1 MSAVMPNEK
10 KPDSIFN
17 LSPENFTAHPLLH
30 SHEENFRETNCYS
43 DLIIEII
50 SNLGMN
56 PIACLG
62 YTLAADFE
70 GDQWTFGKPSHHDL
84 ETLYG
89 VRLEELSLY
98 RPLVDQVITQ
108 VDRGS
113 IPLVEADAYH
123 LPDTEGIDYRK
134 GHVKTTI
141 GITYI
146 NTDEKVMHYFHNA
159 AFTKL
164 EGDDFDGVLAPLA
177 STHQGYLPPYCEIA
191 KLNQTFILADEE
203 LRMRAM
209 AIAAFHLRK
218 RPTYNPI
225 KVHAEAIKA
234 HQESIIKDGQAFYHA
249 YTFVAP
255 RQLGASHQL
264 GAHFLRWL
272 ANGTNQPLI
281 EAANAFDSIASLSK
295 SLVLKLARVAHT
307 GRPADLTAMFEEM
320 ATHWNLADTQ
330 LKLAFKDL

>member
-1 MSAVMPNEK
+1 MSSVMPVRT
-10 KPDSIFN
+10 PDSIFE
-17 LSPENFTAHPLLH
+17 LSPENFAAHPLLH

-50 SNLGMN
+50 NGLGMN

-84 ETLYG
+84 EALYG
-89 VRLEELSLY
+89 VRIEELSLY
-98 RPLVDQVITQ
+98 RPLIDQIVTQ
-108 VDRGS
+108 VSRGS
-113 IPLVEADAYH
+113 IPLLEADAYH

-134 GHVKTTI
+134 NHVKTTI

-146 NTDEKVMHYFHNA
+146 NVEQKLMHYFHNA
-159 AFTKL
+159 TFTKL
-164 EGDDFDGVLAPLA
+164 EGEDFDGVLAPLA
-177 STHQGYLPPYCEIA
+177 SSHKGYLPPYCEIA
-191 KLNQTFILADEE
+191 KLNQALQLPDSE
-203 LRMRAM
+203 LQACAM
-209 AIAAFHLRK
+209 KTAAFHLRK
-218 RPTYNPI
+218 RPSYNPI
-225 KVHAEAIKA
+225 RAHAKAMEA
-234 HQESIIKDGQAFYHA
+234 HQQAIIDQGQDAYHA

-272 ANGTNQPLI
+272 ANDTNQPLI
-281 EAANAFDSIASLSK
+281 EAANAFDSIATLSK
-295 SLVLKLARVAHT
+295 SLVLKLARVAHS

-320 ATHWNLADTQ
+320 AGHWAHADTQ
-330 LKLAFKDL
+330 LKLAFRDL

>member
-1 MSAVMPNEK
+1 MSLATPVRAPE
-10 KPDSIFN
+10 SIFK
-17 LSPENFTAHPLLH
+17 LSPDGFVAHPLLH
-30 SHEENFRETNCYS
+30 GHEENFRETNCYS

-50 SNLGMN
+50 NGLGMN

-84 ETLYG
+84 EALYG
-89 VRLEELSLY
+89 VRIEELTLY
-98 RPLVDQVITQ
+98 RPLVDQIVTQ
-108 VDRGS
+108 VTRGS

-134 GHVKTTI
+134 NHVKTTI

-146 NTDEKVMHYFHNA
+146 NVEQKIMHYFHNA
-159 AFTKL
+159 IFMRL

-191 KLNQTFILADEE
+191 KINQAFQLSDDD
-203 LRMRAM
+203 LRARAM
-209 AIAAFHLRK
+209 KLAEFHLCK
-218 RPTYNPI
+218 RPRYNPI
-225 KVHAEAIKA
+225 SAHAEAMQA
-234 HQESIIKDGQAFYHA
+234 HQQAIIEQGQAAYHA

-272 ANGTNQPLI
+272 GNNTNQPLI
-281 EAANAFDSIASLSK
+281 EAASAFDSIATLSK
-295 SLVLKLARVAHT
+295 SLVLKLARVAHS
-307 GRPADLTAMFEEM
+307 GRPADLTAMFDEL
-320 ATHWNLADTQ
+320 AAHWTHADTQ
-330 LKLAFKDL
+330 LRLAFKGT